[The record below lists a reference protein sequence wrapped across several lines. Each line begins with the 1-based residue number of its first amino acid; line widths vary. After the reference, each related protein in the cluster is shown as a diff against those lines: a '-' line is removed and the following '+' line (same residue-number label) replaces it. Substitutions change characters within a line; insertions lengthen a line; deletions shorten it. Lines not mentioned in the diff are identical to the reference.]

1 MHISDWS
8 SDVCSSDLNRLGA
21 SALLTQSLLESLT
34 SDAVRRVQLTAAAT
48 DQDLADAIGCSAA
61 TIGNARNRN
70 GKLSAHT
77 LFNLLSVDPLAL
89 ESLLAHFDR
98 RSVPITAKCDTDAL
112 PSTAGAV
119 HKLAVVTSEASPGG
133 KQITDSEA
141 LECEP
146 SIDAAM
152 EALSALKSRCLAIR
166 KERAA

>member
-1 MHISDWS
+1 M
-8 SDVCSSDLNRLGA
+8 
-21 SALLTQSLLESLT
+21 
-34 SDAVRRVQLTAAAT
+34 
-48 DQDLADAIGCSAA
+48 ADAIGCVAA

-133 KQITDSEA
+133 KQITESEA
-141 LECEP
+141 LEGEP
-146 SIDAAM
+146 SNIGRA
-152 EALSALKSRCLAIR
+152 SGR
-166 KERAA
+166 ERVCQ